1 MISSIGKFIHNNTFS
16 LRVIPNASKTDLI
29 EENEKLKL
37 YLKVQPQK
45 GKANEALVKFFKKE
59 YKLMIEIKSG
69 KTSKDKV
76 IILKKI

>member
-76 IILKKI
+76 IILKNI